1 MRVVEGHDISDGL
14 VGPESPLP
22 LGDLADMVLH
32 HLPLGVVIFDRQG
45 EIRVRN
51 DAADLF
57 LPPVTSIVAALNGVA
72 LESGY
77 EDWDRELNAMMEGR
91 SERVFDCIAF
101 RREGLDDRLMKLIGV
116 PIENRDKSAVVGG
129 MLVLEE
135 ITSQISMEKRLA
147 ISERLAAVGKLAAR
161 VAHELN
167 NPLDGILRYINL
179 TRRVMGGPDQSKAEG
194 YLDESK
200 KGLMRMVRIVRELL
214 EFSRSA
220 QPALEVGNINT
231 FIDDAIKS
239 LTDRAGEQAV
249 TIVTDFE
256 EPMPTVRGSNL
267 FQVFYN
273 LIKNALDAMP
283 DGGTLAI
290 SSSIEGRQ
298 VILDFADTGP
308 GLPEESEKVFEPF
321 YTTKPLGQG
330 TGLGL
335 AICKDIVERYNG
347 RLTGGNRQEG
357 GAQFLIRIPV
367 ESCIS
372 ARDSDEGFRAGFSQ
386 TKAPQG
392 DA

>member
-1 MRVVEGHDISDGL
+1 MRVADEHDISEG
-14 VGPESPLP
+14 VFGPDSPLP

-32 HLPLGVVIFDRQG
+32 HLPLGVVVFDRRG

-51 DAADLF
+51 DAADIF
-57 LPPVTSIVAALNGVA
+57 LPAETSIVAALNGVA

-77 EDWDRELNAMMEGR
+77 EDWERELNAMMDER
-91 SERVFDCIAF
+91 TERVFDCIAF
-101 RREGLDDRLMKLIGV
+101 RREGLDDRLMKLICV
-116 PIENRDKSAVVGG
+116 PIENQDKSAVVGG

-147 ISERLAAVGKLAAR
+147 VSERLAAVGKLAAR

-167 NPLDGILRYINL
+167 NPLDGILRYISL
-179 TRRVMGGPDQSKAEG
+179 TRRVLGGPQQSKADG
-194 YLDESK
+194 YLEESK
-200 KGLMRMVRIVRELL
+200 KGLMRMVRIVGELL

-231 FIDDAIKS
+231 SIEDAIKS
-239 LTDRAGEQAV
+239 LTDRAGDQGV
-249 TIVTDFE
+249 TLVTDFE

-298 VILDFADTGP
+298 IVLDFADTGP
-308 GLPEESEKVFEPF
+308 GLPEEPEKVFEPF
-321 YTTKPLGQG
+321 YTTKAVGQG

-347 RLTGGNRQEG
+347 RLTGSNRQEG
-357 GAQFLIRIPV
+357 GALFVIRIPV

-372 ARDSDEGFRAGFSQ
+372 ARDGVAGFRAGASQ
-386 TKAPQG
+386 TKPPQG
-392 DA
+392 DS